1 MKTSYPSEE
10 EDSRKEHIVDS
21 QDIPM
26 KDHPSEGSSIPDDLS
41 EVGALLINQT

>member
-26 KDHPSEGSSIPDDLS
+26 KNDSEVSSIPDDLS
-41 EVGALLINQT
+41 TEVRRHFIY

>member
-26 KDHPSEGSSIPDDLS
+26 KDSEGSSIPDDLS
-41 EVGALLINQT
+41 EVGFTY